1 MKTENEKWNKLIGK
15 KILLIT
21 PNAESVEVAVITGC
35 DPDIGI
41 CINYLDDPD
50 PHTIILG
57 PLAPNSPKNVTN
69 EKLIKRKQ
77 YLVTIFKMLQS
88 GYYSYPAD
96 KVIYNN
102 MFPDLRGSSDISCP
116 YSM

>member
-1 MKTENEKWNKLIGK
+1 MQTENEKWNKLIGK

-21 PNAESVEVAVITGC
+21 TNAKSVEVAVITGC

-41 CINYLDDPD
+41 CINYLDNPN

-57 PLAPNSPKNVTN
+57 PLAPNRPKIVNDKELT
-69 EKLIKRKQ
+69 KRKQ

-96 KVIYNN
+96 MVVYNN
-102 MFPDLRGSSDISCP
+102 MFPGLKGCSKLSCP